1 MLYVIRD
8 KVTGDAVC
16 GRLFL
21 DGAFICNTLERR
33 DKMLPIGTYRI
44 EVNQSPKFKRKL
56 PLLYNDSIKASRGF
70 RIHSG
75 NTIAFQRAGVFLVG
89 TADGERLK
97 DSREAESVV
106 TYLCKREKFLV
117 IAETID

>member
-16 GRLFL
+16 GRLLL

-33 DKMLPIGTYRI
+33 DKMLPLGTYRI

-70 RIHSG
+70 RIHVG
-75 NTIAFQRAGVFLVG
+75 NTISDSSGCVLVG

-117 IAETID
+117 IAECF

>member
-16 GRLFL
+16 GRLCL

-56 PLLYNDSIKASRGF
+56 PLLHNDGIKESRGF
-70 RIHSG
+70 RIHVG
-75 NTIAFQRAGVFLVG
+75 NTISDSSGCVLVG

>member
-16 GRLFL
+16 GRLLL

-33 DKMLPIGTYRI
+33 DKMLPLGTYRI

-70 RIHSG
+70 RIHAG
-75 NTIAFQRAGVFLVG
+75 NTIASSSGCVLVG
-89 TADGERLK
+89 TADGDRLK
-97 DSREAESVV
+97 NSRESESVV

-117 IAETID
+117 FVDGTIV

>member
-16 GRLFL
+16 GRLLL
-21 DGAFICNTLERR
+21 DGVFVCNTLERR
-33 DKMLPIGTYRI
+33 CKMLPFGTYSI
-44 EVNQSPKFKRKL
+44 EVNQSQKFKRKL
-56 PLLYNDSIKASRGF
+56 PLLYNGSIKASRGF

-75 NTIAFQRAGVFLVG
+75 NTTSDSSGCVLVG

-106 TYLCKREKFLV
+106 TYLCKSEKFLV
-117 IAETID
+117 FVDGTID

>member
-33 DKMLPIGTYRI
+33 DKMLPLGTYNVV
-44 EVNQSPKFKRKL
+44 VNHSPKFKRKL

-75 NTIAFQRAGVFLVG
+75 NTISDSSGCVLVG

-106 TYLCKREKFLV
+106 TYLCKREEHLV
-117 IAETID
+117 FVDETID

>member
-16 GRLFL
+16 GRLLL
-21 DGAFICNTLERR
+21 DGSFICNTLERR
-33 DKMLPIGTYRI
+33 CKMLPLGTYRV

-75 NTIAFQRAGVFLVG
+75 NTISDSSGCVLVG

-106 TYLCKREKFLV
+106 TYLCKREKFLAIV
-117 IAETID
+117 ETID

>member
-1 MLYVIRD
+1 MLYVIRN
-8 KVTGDAVC
+8 KVTGKAVC
-16 GRLFL
+16 GRLML

-33 DKMLPIGTYRI
+33 DKMLPFGTYRI
-44 EVNQSPKFKRKL
+44 EVNLSPKFKRKL

-70 RIHSG
+70 RIHAG
-75 NTIAFQRAGVFLVG
+75 NTISDSSGCVLVG

>member
-8 KVTGDAVC
+8 KVTGDSVC
-16 GRLFL
+16 GRLCL

-33 DKMLPIGTYRI
+33 DKMLPLGTYNVV
-44 EVNQSPKFKRKL
+44 VNHSPKFKRKL

-70 RIHSG
+70 RIHVG
-75 NTIAFQRAGVFLVG
+75 NTISDSSGCVLVG

-106 TYLCKREKFLV
+106 TYLCKRERLLLIMEMK
-117 IAETID
+117 